1 MTFSIPKIFA
11 ATCLLVGLAMT
22 SWSGWILLKPEAP
35 RPQVELQQEG
45 VRMCPPSLTELLPIQ
60 VPYRTAGMIIVFGI
74 GLVVTA
80 RSARHFVPGFEG
92 QED

>member
-1 MTFSIPKIFA
+1 MTFWIPKIFA

-45 VRMCPPSLTELLPIQ
+45 VRMCPPSLTELLPIH
-60 VPYRTAGMIIVFGI
+60 VPYRTVGMIVAFVV

-80 RSARHFVPGFEG
+80 TSARHFVPGFER
-92 QED
+92 QND